1 MHAYIYSI
9 YNCIYIYIVYIYSI
23 YIVYIIVYIYIV
35 YIYSIYI
42 VYIYIFIVDCEILQG
57 KALGKSMEK
66 HKAGLGNIPI
76 FRMQSGPQ
84 AGQVAISISG
94 LKKWGSD
101 DGI

>member
-9 YNCIYIYIVYIYSI
+9 YNCIYIYIVY
-23 YIVYIIVYIYIV
+23 
-35 YIYSIYI
+35 IYI

-57 KALGKSMEK
+57 KALGKSMGK

-76 FRMQSGPQ
+76 FRRQSGPQ
-84 AGQVAISISG
+84 AGQVAIPISG